1 MTPCTRRGCT
11 GEIQDGYCSEC
22 GHAPGPPAENAST
35 PAGSSQVP
43 YRPSTR
49 ASSPEGTASSTSASS
64 GSQRGGLGANLVVV
78 PPVPCLDPDRALL
91 PDPHVPERKR
101 LCSNADCKAPVGR
114 SKNGHPGRIEGFCP
128 HCSKPFSFKPRLVKG
143 DLLGGQYEV
152 EGCLAHGGLGWIYA
166 ARDRNV
172 DNRWRVLK
180 GLLDQGDADAQAA
193 AVAERRFLAA
203 VDHPNI
209 VRIYNFVEH
218 PDRWTG
224 ADVGYIVMEYVG
236 GKSLRQLHE
245 ERRQVGDR
253 LPLEQVLAYGLEVL
267 PALGYLHDHGL
278 VYCDFKPDNVIHSA
292 EQLKLID
299 LGGVRRINDTDS
311 AIWGTTGYQ
320 DPHVAE
326 HGPSVATDLYTVA
339 RTMAVLSFEFPEFSS
354 EEWAGRLPGPDRVE
368 LFARHDSYHRL
379 LLRATNPDPEQRFES
394 AAAMAEQLRG
404 VLREVLSA
412 KDGRPRPAS
421 SRRFGPELRVV
432 AAEADGFSAEPVA
445 RRPAGLALPDPQVDP
460 ADPQAGLLAT
470 VGGSDPEEMLLAL
483 AQVPDPT
490 LETRIRL
497 VRARL
502 DQEELAQV
510 CADLEELDAAYPGDW
525 RIDWYRGVA
534 ALMAG
539 QLDRAEDAFQS
550 LLDAFPGEAAP
561 KLALALCAEYD
572 GACERAAHY
581 YETVWR
587 TDNSYVSAA
596 FGLARARWVLND
608 KDGAAQT
615 LESVPEG
622 GRFGVAARLAAV
634 GARVRLHREGA
645 PLSPEFFDVANRLE
659 KLNLEPE
666 RRERMATEV
675 LEVTLEWLL
684 SGPPATPIAMGD
696 PSLVLGHVL
705 TERELRL
712 GIERSYRMLARMTPE
727 PRRRVAL
734 VDKANSIR
742 PRSWL

>member
-1 MTPCTRRGCT
+1 MTSCARKGCT
-11 GEIQDGYCSEC
+11 GEIEDGYCNVC
-22 GHAPGPPAENAST
+22 GHAHSLPAANNST
-35 PAGSSQVP
+35 PAGSSRLP
-43 YRPSTR
+43 RPP
-49 ASSPEGTASSTSASS
+49 SSRGTSQRGVGSSTATS
-64 GSQRGGLGANLVVV
+64 GSSQRGGLGANLVAV
-78 PPVPCLDPDRALL
+78 PPVPCLDPDSALL
-91 PDPHVPERKR
+91 RDPAVPERKR
-101 LCSNADCKAPVGR
+101 FCSNPRCKAPIGR
-114 SKNGHPGRIEGFCP
+114 SKNGKPGRVEGFCP
-128 HCSKPFSFKPRLVKG
+128 HCGTRFSFKPPLVKG

-152 EGCLAHGGLGWIYA
+152 EGCLAHGGVGWIYA

-172 DNRWRVLK
+172 DNCWRVLK
-180 GLLDQGDADAQAA
+180 GLLDEGDADAQAA
-193 AVAERRFLAA
+193 AVAERRFLAE

-224 ADVGYIVMEYVG
+224 ANVGYIVMEYVG

-267 PALGYLHDHGL
+267 PALGYLHDRGM
-278 VYCDFKPDNVIHSA
+278 VYCDFKPDNVMHSA

-299 LGGVRRINDTDS
+299 LGGVRRIDDADS
-311 AIWGTTGYQ
+311 SIWGTTGYQ
-320 DPHVAE
+320 DPNVAE

-339 RTMAVLSFEFPEFSS
+339 RTMAVLSFEFPGFSS
-354 EEWAGRLPGPDRVE
+354 EEWAGRVPGPDRVE
-368 LFARHDSYHRL
+368 LFAKHESYHRL

-394 AAAMAEQLRG
+394 AGAMAEQLRG

-412 KDGRPRPAS
+412 TDGRPRPAPS
-421 SRRFGPELRVV
+421 TRFGPELRVV

-445 RRPAGLALPDPQVDP
+445 RQSAALSLPDPQVDP

-470 VGGSDPEEMLLAL
+470 LGGADPEEILLAL

-490 LETRIRL
+490 PETRIRT

-502 DQEELAQV
+502 EQGDLTLVSAS
-510 CADLEELDAAYPGDW
+510 LEEFDAAHADDW
-525 RIDWYRGVA
+525 RIEWYRGVS
-534 ALMAG
+534 ALMAC
-539 QLDRAEDAFQS
+539 QLDEAEEAFQS

-561 KLALALCAEYD
+561 KLALALCAEHD
-572 GACERAAHY
+572 GAYERAAHY
-581 YETVWR
+581 YEMVWR
-587 TDNSYVSAA
+587 TDDTYVSAA
-596 FGLARARWVLND
+596 FGLARARWALDD
-608 KDGAAQT
+608 KDGAAQA

-622 GRFGVAARLAAV
+622 ARFGIAARLAAV
-634 GARVRLHREGA
+634 AARVRSHREGP
-645 PLSPEFFDVANRLE
+645 PLSPKFFDAVNGLE

-675 LEVTLEWLL
+675 LGVTLEWLL
-684 SGPPATPIAMGD
+684 SGRLEAATATANPPV
-696 PSLVLGHVL
+696 VLGHVL

-712 GIERSYRMLARMTPE
+712 GMERSYRTLARMTPDSRE
-727 PRRRVAL
+727 RVAL
-734 VDKANSIR
+734 VEKANRIR